1 MQFRTKGANELE
13 HNLHDIKEI
22 RETRDPEKVNRLLS
36 EGWKLNYVSHE
47 PSRSRY
53 VLVRFE

>member
-1 MQFRTKGANELE
+1 MQFRTKGANELDD
-13 HNLHDIKEI
+13 NMQDIKEI
-22 RETRDPEKVNRLLS
+22 RETRDPDEVNRLLS

-53 VLVRFE
+53 VLARFE